1 VVLLAEDSVDDAEI
15 ARLACL
21 EVGPKIH
28 LHHVVNGR
36 DCLEF
41 LRRQGPYAGAP
52 IPDLVLLDLNMPVM
66 NGFEVLEEITKDPAL
81 HHLTVVVLTTSGSE
95 QDVLRTCRLR
105 CNAYIVKPAGFS
117 EFVDVLRGLMQFWFG
132 IARLPIA
139 EAAANRARLRQAL
152 ESNAPKA
159 TT

>member
-1 VVLLAEDSVDDAEI
+1 
-15 ARLACL
+15 
-21 EVGPKIH
+21 
-28 LHHVVNGR
+28 
-36 DCLEF
+36 
-41 LRRQGPYAGAP
+41 
-52 IPDLVLLDLNMPVM
+52 
-66 NGFEVLEEITKDPAL
+66 
-81 HHLTVVVLTTSGSE
+81 VVLTTSGSE

-152 ESNAPKA
+152 EANAPKA